1 MSLLVWNCHGL
12 GNPYTIRDLGDYIR
26 AKDLSIMFLA
36 KTWTDDARLDNV
48 LWNFDFNNRWLV
60 PSETRGGGLVLLW
73 KDSINL
79 TVVDSSKYYIDTF
92 VDRFTEQAWCSPVF
106 MGNQYHGGDMRHG

>member
-1 MSLLVWNCHGL
+1 
-12 GNPYTIRDLGDYIR
+12 
-26 AKDLSIMFLA
+26 MFLA

-92 VDRFTEQAWCSPVF
+92 VDRFT
-106 MGNQYHGGDMRHG
+106 